1 MREGSNVSMKKIGK
15 RLLAGCLMSILV
27 LAQIRPE
34 IAYAQEEMTDVAL
47 QAESA
52 VQETEETDI
61 ADIEADNQ
69 IAAID
74 DSEVPGSD
82 DIESTET
89 ESMETETETETE
101 IEMHTITGV
110 QDLAEEDRRIDIAY
124 ADKPSLEELVEVM
137 PKTMN
142 VYLDGGKEVYTVP
155 VTWYCVTGDYE
166 DTEGHYYQFSPLFDE
181 TQYQLSADLDLLTEV
196 PYISVFLYAD
206 DGISLLSSN
215 SESSNTTIVFNYL
228 VDELKMNSAAACG
241 VLANIYYESGFDP
254 HMEGDNNTSYG
265 ICQWHADRKTNLINY
280 CKSNNLDY
288 TTLEGQLAFLK
299 YELVN
304 SYSKI
309 YNYML
314 DEKNTAD
321 GAYDAGWYWCYNF
334 EVPANR
340 ETVSV
345 TRGNLAKNTYWEQY
359 GKDEIAPPAI
369 SNLQNL
375 ENSILLQWKVTAGVS
390 GYNIYRK
397 TSLSDA
403 WTQIDSVSDGDI
415 NRYTDKNVSC
425 GTNYYYAVASY
436 VGDNAY
442 DTYVTTESVNYRTG
456 PGTSYAKAGTLESGV
471 QVKVDP
477 SYKKTA
483 DGYTWYKI
491 HYSGSDYYVA
501 SQYLKKQ
508 SSASGSTTL
517 QESEKSSYKSIM
529 YLTQVTLTKSE
540 NTADGVKISWNK
552 VKGASEYYVYR
563 KGSDGKYTRLGKSSG
578 NTLNY
583 TDKTAESGSTYTYT
597 VRAVSGDSI
606 GTYKSTSTI
615 YCLAYPVISS
625 VSNVQNGI
633 HISWNKVKGAS
644 EYYLYRKGSDGV
656 YSRLASVS
664 ESTLSYTDKKAVN
677 GEKYVYTLRAV
688 NKNTISAYHS
698 LKGIVCLSVPVLD
711 KAASKQDG
719 MHISWKSVKGADA
732 YYIYRKT
739 GSGSWQRIGTTNKGT
754 AVSYTDGS
762 AVGGVTYSYTVR
774 ACKDS
779 FLSGYDRKGLVQRY
793 SQSLVNYKT
802 IEKVNYRTGAGTSY
816 NIGGT
821 FNKGTAVKV
830 VANYSVK
837 ADGYT
842 WYKIYYN
849 GRYYYA
855 ANKYLKKA

>member
-1 MREGSNVSMKKIGK
+1 MKKIGK

-101 IEMHTITGV
+101 TEIEMHTITGV

-166 DTEGHYYQFSPLFDE
+166 ETEGHYYQFSPLFDE

-196 PYISVFLYAD
+196 PYISVFLYAG

-288 TTLEGQLAFLK
+288 TTLEGQLACLK

-375 ENSILLQWKVTAGVS
+375 ENGILLQWKVTAGVS

-779 FLSGYDRKGLVQRY
+779 SLSGYDRKGLVQRY

-849 GRYYYA
+849 GKYYYA

>member
-1 MREGSNVSMKKIGK
+1 MKKIGK

-89 ESMETETETETE
+89 ESTETESMETETETETE

-166 DTEGHYYQFSPLFDE
+166 ETEGHYYQFSPLFDE

-196 PYISVFLYAD
+196 PYISVFLYAG

-375 ENSILLQWKVTAGVS
+375 ENGILLQWKVTAGVS

-529 YLTQVTLTKSE
+529 YLTQVTVTKSE

-779 FLSGYDRKGLVQRY
+779 SLSGYDRKGLVQRY

>member
-1 MREGSNVSMKKIGK
+1 MKKIGK

-166 DTEGHYYQFSPLFDE
+166 ETEGHYYQFSPLFDE

-196 PYISVFLYAD
+196 PYISVFLYAG

-369 SNLQNL
+369 SSLQNL

-403 WTQIDSVSDGDI
+403 WTRIDSVSDGDI

-529 YLTQVTLTKSE
+529 YLTQVTVTKSE

-739 GSGSWQRIGTTNKGT
+739 GNGSWQRIGTTNKGT

-779 FLSGYDRKGLVQRY
+779 SLSGYDRKGLVQRY